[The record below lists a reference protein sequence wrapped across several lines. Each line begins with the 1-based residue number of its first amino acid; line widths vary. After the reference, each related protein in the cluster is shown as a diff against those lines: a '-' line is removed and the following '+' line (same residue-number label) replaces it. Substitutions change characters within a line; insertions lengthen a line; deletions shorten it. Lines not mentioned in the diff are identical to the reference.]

1 MKVYCPCGEE
11 TFDDEATP
19 PKRSSRVR
27 GRRKGGGCLTV
38 GCMARPSK
46 DLLDRFSLL
55 ETSELALA
63 QQATSRFWPAHES
76 ESIGPEVYSLVMN
89 RALLGDIALT
99 FVRCSAR
106 IRVKF
111 LEAVQEPALLM
122 PLEGSIEITADS
134 GTYRAIP
141 GHPLFHAAGWF
152 QRFEAAPCRCLI
164 VNLPTASLPH
174 PNPGFEPP
182 PFSSHM
188 PLAGESADLLRG
200 QILTLFRAVNASER
214 VKMLQERA
222 PHERVQLL
230 SKKLRSREQ
239 LFLQT
244 LAVALT
250 GAAKPRQ
257 VEDGADVEAWL
268 AQHAL
273 SRVPLAELARRAG
286 RSMRSL
292 QRACAKLGYT
302 PQTYLHS
309 VRLDRAR
316 EMLLAPGEML
326 TVAEV
331 AETVGYPHLG
341 RFAGY
346 YAERF
351 GELPSDTL
359 TRGRRSKEIVT
370 TVLREPR

>member
-1 MKVYCPCGEE
+1 
-11 TFDDEATP
+11 
-19 PKRSSRVR
+19 
-27 GRRKGGGCLTV
+27 
-38 GCMARPSK
+38 MARPPK

-63 QQATSRFWPAHES
+63 QQATSRFWPAHQS
-76 ESIGPEVYSLVMN
+76 ESIGPEVYSLAMN

-111 LEAVQEPALLM
+111 LETIQEPALLM
-122 PLEGSIEITADS
+122 PLEGSIEITAES

-141 GHPLFHAAGWF
+141 GHPLFQAAGWL

-164 VNLPTASLPH
+164 VNLPTACLRLVTPPSS
-174 PNPGFEPP
+174 EPS
-182 PFSSHM
+182 PFSSHT
-188 PLAGESADLLRG
+188 PLAGEAADLLRG
-200 QILTLFRAVNASER
+200 QTLTLFRAVNANKR
-214 VKMLQERA
+214 AKMLQERA
-222 PHERVQLL
+222 PNERVQLL

-250 GAAKPRQ
+250 AAAKPRQ

-316 EMLLAPGEML
+316 EMLLAPSDML

-359 TRGRRSKEIVT
+359 TRSRRTAALAKDRGDQPPASTGDLE
-370 TVLREPR
+370 

>member
-1 MKVYCPCGEE
+1 
-11 TFDDEATP
+11 
-19 PKRSSRVR
+19 
-27 GRRKGGGCLTV
+27 
-38 GCMARPSK
+38 MARPPK

-63 QQATSRFWPAHES
+63 QQETSRFWPAHES
-76 ESIGPEVYSLVMN
+76 ESIGPEVYSLAMN

-111 LEAVQEPALLM
+111 LEACQEAALLM
-122 PLEGSIEITADS
+122 PLEGSIEITAGA

-141 GHPLFHAAGWF
+141 GHPLFQAAGWL

-164 VNLPTASLPH
+164 VNLPTASLPL
-174 PNPGFEPP
+174 PDPGSSEPP
-182 PFSSHM
+182 PFSSHA
-188 PLAGESADLLRG
+188 PLAGEAADLLRG

-214 VKMLQERA
+214 VRMIQERA
-222 PHERVQLL
+222 PNDRLKLL
-230 SKKLRSREQ
+230 SKKLRSRER
-239 LFLQT
+239 LFLHT
-244 LAVALT
+244 LAATLT
-250 GAAKPRQ
+250 ATAKPRQ
-257 VEDGADVEAWL
+257 VDDGADVEAWL

-316 EMLLAPGEML
+316 EMLLAPGDML

-359 TRGRRSKEIVT
+359 TRGRRTAALAKDRAGDPPVGPDAPE
-370 TVLREPR
+370 

>member
-1 MKVYCPCGEE
+1 
-11 TFDDEATP
+11 
-19 PKRSSRVR
+19 
-27 GRRKGGGCLTV
+27 
-38 GCMARPSK
+38 MARPPK

-55 ETSELALA
+55 ETSDFALA
-63 QQATSRFWPAHES
+63 QQATSRFWPTHDS
-76 ESIGPEVYSLVMN
+76 ESVGGEDYAVVMN
-89 RALLGDIALT
+89 RAMLGTIALT
-99 FVRCSAR
+99 FVRCSAG
-106 IRVKF
+106 IRATL
-111 LEAVQEPALLM
+111 LEPCREACLIL
-122 PLEGSIEITADS
+122 PLAGSVEITTDS
-134 GTYRAIP
+134 GTYRALP
-141 GHPLFHAAGWF
+141 GHPLFRAAGRIE
-152 QRFEAAPCRCLI
+152 RFEAAPCRCLL
-164 VNLPTASLPH
+164 VDLPTASLAL
-174 PNPGFEPP
+174 PNPGSSELP
-182 PFSSHM
+182 PFSSHT
-188 PLAGESADLLRG
+188 PLAGEAADLLRG
-200 QILTLFRAVNASER
+200 QTLTLFRAVNANKR
-214 VKMLQERA
+214 AKMLQERA
-222 PHERVQLL
+222 PNERVQLL

-250 GAAKPRQ
+250 AAAKPRQ

-316 EMLLAPGEML
+316 EMLLAPSDML

-359 TRGRRSKEIVT
+359 TRGRRTAALAKDHVDQPPASTGDLE
-370 TVLREPR
+370 